1 MKIRITKKGL
11 PKAQM
16 WNSQIGKPMIDD
28 QGLMWGATPG
38 IVTRQESEEAF
49 GECGPGMVFSQIQ
62 QTCISEQQAEQEKQA
77 LAGFTNYL
85 DRKKKGLPTNPFKTT
100 GNEGTASN
108 PMTPGLTLK
117 TPSENKKP
125 DANGLKYN
133 NPFSKS
139 VFDSI
144 DRALPWALGATELIN
159 SGKRK
164 REFDRYMRR
173 RTGADSLFP
182 QVPTWMSG
190 NRGDYVA
197 SGTRFGEFRPDEYV
211 VNKGMYTSPF
221 YPTMQF
227 GGGVIPDALSLPLES
242 TEVNLSTAPVESN
255 APTAERSSSSS
266 SKSMRSSGANEEA
279 EQTWQDIS
287 TEFKGVENWGIWG
300 DARHRKTKSDHNSG
314 DALDIGI
321 QNADQGTQIA
331 QKLIKEAQDRNIKYI
346 IWNRKIWNPSIS
358 NEWRDYNGENP
369 HTSHVHVSF
378 NRNPESLGQIS
389 LTHNNP
395 LNIHHG
401 DFASKYGGKQGSKDG
416 GGHVSMFP
424 DFETGIKAAQDLLFG
439 PNYANLTISQARNKW
454 VTGSP
459 ANSSESSSHI
469 VKAMGGDKV
478 LADLTPAERDAL
490 IKQFAKWEG
499 KQAYN
504 KIKNMKL
511 YAEGGSV
518 AYNQGDV
525 YELTEDEIKSILA
538 AGGEVEFL

>member
-38 IVTRQESEEAF
+38 IVTQQESEAAF
-49 GECGPGMVFSQIQ
+49 GKCGPGQVFSEIQ
-62 QTCISEQQAEQEKQA
+62 QTCISEEQARQEQQAM
-77 LAGFTNYL
+77 AGFKDYL
-85 DRKKKGLPTNPFKTT
+85 NRKNRGLPTNPFKTT

-108 PMTPGLTLK
+108 PMTPKLSLK
-117 TPSENKKP
+117 TPDEEKKKSQQQ
-125 DANGLKYN
+125 GLKYN
-133 NPFSKS
+133 NPFSQS

-164 REFDRYMRR
+164 REFDSFMRR

-197 SGTRFGEFRPDEYV
+197 SGTRFGEFRPNEYV

-227 GGGVIPDALSLPLES
+227 GGGVIPDALSVPLES
-242 TEVNLSTAPVESN
+242 MEANISTAPVMPAASESSN
-255 APTAERSSSSS
+255 ASSAPA
-266 SKSMRSSGANEEA
+266 RSSGANEEA
-279 EQTWQDIS
+279 EQAWEDIS
-287 TEFKGVENWGIWG
+287 TEFQGVKHLGIWG
-300 DARHRKTKSDHNSG
+300 DKRHQKTKSDHNSG

-331 QKLIKEAQDRNIKYI
+331 QKLIKEAQERNIKYI
-346 IWNRKIWNPSIS
+346 IWNRKIWNPSVS

-378 NRNPESLGQIS
+378 NRNPESTGQIS

-401 DFASKYGGKQGSKDG
+401 DFASKYGGKQGAKDAG
-416 GGHVSMFP
+416 GYVSMFP
-424 DFETGIKAAQDLLFG
+424 DFDTGIRAAKDLLFG
-439 PNYANLTISQARNKW
+439 GNYANLTVSQARNKW
-454 VTGSP
+454 VTGDPNKST
-459 ANSSESSSHI
+459 NSTSHI
-469 VKAMGGDKV
+469 VSAMGGDKV
-478 LADLTPAERDAL
+478 LADLTPAEREAL
-490 IKQFAKWEG
+490 IKQFSKWEG

-504 KIKNMKL
+504 KLKNMKL